1 MISKMLK
8 MQMLEDE
15 DDLAYA
21 ETEKK
26 ARTDSTSDGRPAW
39 MRTLHTTASN
49 WLHLVPQTLSH
60 LRRTVEN
67 IKVAGQA
74 VPEPGAHSEKGA
86 GGTAQAHASAQR
98 EGSPRDPARKC
109 LGRCP
114 SARSRGDAP
123 PALSPRCPGCCR
135 LARGAGPRQCSGHP
149 GALDGARWVGLL
161 RRRGSAQPS
170 ARDPGLAFEPP
181 QDPLFRFFERE
192 VKMGAK
198 LLQDVRQD
206 LADVVQVCE
215 GKKKQTNYLRTL
227 INELVKGA
235 SPPGLHAPPCPLSAG
250 HGHTRRHLGA
260 TSGAC
265 RRGGGAGVGQG
276 REPRGTGRPQ
286 VSLVHGKS
294 VKPSDSELVPQSCVT
309 RGCHCGVPGV
319 VVCSRHAPPVT
330 LEG

>member
-49 WLHLVPQTLSH
+49 WLHLIPQTLSP
-60 LRRTVEN
+60 LKRTVEN
-67 IKVAGQA
+67 IK
-74 VPEPGAHSEKGA
+74 
-86 GGTAQAHASAQR
+86 
-98 EGSPRDPARKC
+98 
-109 LGRCP
+109 
-114 SARSRGDAP
+114 
-123 PALSPRCPGCCR
+123 
-135 LARGAGPRQCSGHP
+135 
-149 GALDGARWVGLL
+149 
-161 RRRGSAQPS
+161 
-170 ARDPGLAFEPP
+170 
-181 QDPLFRFFERE
+181 DPLFRFFERE

-235 SPPGLHAPPCPLSAG
+235 
-250 HGHTRRHLGA
+250 
-260 TSGAC
+260 
-265 RRGGGAGVGQG
+265 
-276 REPRGTGRPQ
+276 
-286 VSLVHGKS
+286 
-294 VKPSDSELVPQSCVT
+294 D
-309 RGCHCGVPGV
+309 
-319 VVCSRHAPPVT
+319 RHAAAGLTQSPDHCLCCHPPSTPHVHAQATHVFSGFLSSGRILVGCLWFSQSFCAVPVT
-330 LEG
+330 F